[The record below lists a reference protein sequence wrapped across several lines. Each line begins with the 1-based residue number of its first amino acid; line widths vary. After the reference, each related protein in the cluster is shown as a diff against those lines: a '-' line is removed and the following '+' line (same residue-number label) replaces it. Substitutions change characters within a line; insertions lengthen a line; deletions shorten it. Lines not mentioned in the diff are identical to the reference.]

1 MNTQSLLGEENM
13 KMKFHNATLAL
24 VVTAGILPALSVA
37 QNLTGRTTNMNWTS
51 LYGGGPTSSSPFGNF
66 SDASIQ
72 SNFSKTMSFSDSK
85 SGDFPLP
92 WTAFVEIEFNQ
103 QFSVTG
109 PLNNFSQIQ
118 SSMSGSKSQ
127 GASGIGAAGIQSV
140 LPGNELIMEFTV
152 ANTMNYNLA
161 GSWMTDADNTSQVK
175 LDRKVGQDWANIHSS
190 LFLFQGSNGAFNWT
204 GQLTQGTYRIYSQNE
219 LLNGFNSFEGGHN
232 YTFTN
237 LDAVPE
243 PGTMLAL
250 SALAIAAARR
260 RKQI

>member
-51 LYGGGPTSSSPFGNF
+51 LYGGGPTSFSPFGNF

-72 SNFSKTMSFSDSK
+72 SNFSNTMSFSDSK

-118 SSMSGSKSQ
+118 
-127 GASGIGAAGIQSV
+127 
-140 LPGNELIMEFTV
+140 
-152 ANTMNYNLA
+152 
-161 GSWMTDADNTSQVK
+161 
-175 LDRKVGQDWANIHSS
+175 
-190 LFLFQGSNGAFNWT
+190 
-204 GQLTQGTYRIYSQNE
+204 
-219 LLNGFNSFEGGHN
+219 
-232 YTFTN
+232 
-237 LDAVPE
+237 
-243 PGTMLAL
+243 
-250 SALAIAAARR
+250 
-260 RKQI
+260 